1 MRCIYELP
9 PFNSG
14 IIVLLKEMPTDYRF
28 VYYIE
33 YYSDKL
39 LANNC
44 EFAHSISDFEQ
55 KQQQQKN
62 KPKVDNITNDF
73 HSFSNKRQ
81 HHKLFL

>member
-1 MRCIYELP
+1 MRCIDELP

-14 IIVLLKEMPTDYRF
+14 IIVLLKEMATDYRF

-55 KQQQQKN
+55 KQQQQKQA
-62 KPKVDNITNDF
+62 K
-73 HSFSNKRQ
+73 S
-81 HHKLFL
+81 